1 MEKSRTELMA
11 TLYECYKRV
20 LRTNLNPHV
29 AVLDGLEYAYR
40 RMRAANLMADK
51 DGRYSIMDELSAFCE
66 GLDYAIIATDPKGSL
81 GQSWDIV
88 EMAYGELV

>member
-1 MEKSRTELMA
+1 MEKSRTELQS
-11 TLYECYKRV
+11 TLAKHYRRV

-40 RMRAANLMADK
+40 RMRAANLMDSKEDRFACL
-51 DGRYSIMDELSAFCE
+51 DELSAFCE
-66 GLDYAIIATDPKGSL
+66 GLDYAIIATDRKGSL